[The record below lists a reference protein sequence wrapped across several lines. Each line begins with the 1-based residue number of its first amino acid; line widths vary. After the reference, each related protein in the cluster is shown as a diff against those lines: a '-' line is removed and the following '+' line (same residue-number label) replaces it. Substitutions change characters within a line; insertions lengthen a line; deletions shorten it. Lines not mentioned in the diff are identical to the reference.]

1 MAIND
6 SGAGQTDVDD
16 VDKNDVLISVSF
28 IKRCDL
34 TLKLKKNIL
43 KTLHLS
49 TLMKTIFHT
58 NSKA

>member
-28 IKRCDL
+28 TKRCDL
-34 TLKLKKNIL
+34 TLKLKK
-43 KTLHLS
+43 
-49 TLMKTIFHT
+49 IF
-58 NSKA
+58 